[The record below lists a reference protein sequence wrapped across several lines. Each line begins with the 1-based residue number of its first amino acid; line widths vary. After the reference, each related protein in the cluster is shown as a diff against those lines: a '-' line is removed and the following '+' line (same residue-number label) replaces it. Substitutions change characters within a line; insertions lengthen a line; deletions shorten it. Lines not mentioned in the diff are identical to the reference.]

1 MRHRTGAADGRRD
14 DGGRGNGD
22 HDRRPTAG

>member
-22 HDRRPTAG
+22 DHRRPTAG